1 MTKFRTVRD
10 GKTKFKSTVL
20 RKCIGENHKDCRIC
34 LFINVDDRSEETM
47 LEVIEYLDRKLADRE
62 NYLRQLQ
69 VSNNCMINIKM

>member
-1 MTKFRTVRD
+1 MTKFRTVRN

-34 LFINVDDRSEETM
+34 LYINGDRSEEIM
-47 LEVIEYLDRKLADRE
+47 LEVIKCLDRKLADRE

-69 VSNNCMINIKM
+69 GENNCMINVKM